1 MIDYKQVQNYIETK
15 NNIKLK
21 PFQILALKAII
32 RGETIFLPRGTGY
45 TTLYKGYAEFLIEKI
60 SKNKDCK
67 KDYLDYDVIFN
78 FSDIKNQLDYP
89 YPFSDDLIEDRFKK
103 EYFCNFT
110 KSF

>member
-32 RGETIFLPRGTGY
+32 RGETIFLPKGYGY
-45 TTLYKGYAEFLIEKI
+45 TTLYKGYADFLIERI
-60 SKNKDCK
+60 SKKFYYNR
-67 KDYLDYDVIFN
+67 DYLDYDVIFN
-78 FSDIKNQLDYP
+78 FSDIKNQLDY
-89 YPFSDDLIEDRFKK
+89 FSFNILTEGVFKK

-110 KSF
+110 KNI

>member
-32 RGETIFLPRGTGY
+32 RGETIFLPRGCGY
-45 TTLYKGYAEFLIEKI
+45 TTLYKGYADFLIERI
-60 SKNKDCK
+60 SKELYYN

-78 FSDIKNQLDYP
+78 FSDIKNQLDY
-89 YPFSDDLIEDRFKK
+89 FHFDNSTKEAFKK
-103 EYFCNFT
+103 EYSCDFID
-110 KSF
+110 KK

>member
-32 RGETIFLPRGTGY
+32 RGETIFLPRVCGY
-45 TTLYKGYAEFLIEKI
+45 TTLYKGYADFLIERI
-60 SKNKDCK
+60 SKELYYN

-78 FSDIKNQLDYP
+78 FPDIKNQLDY
-89 YPFSDDLIEDRFKK
+89 FHFDNSMKEVFKK
-103 EYFCNFT
+103 EYYCDFID
-110 KSF
+110 KK

>member
-32 RGETIFLPRGTGY
+32 RGETIFLPRGAGY
-45 TTLYKGYAEFLIEKI
+45 TTLYKGYAEFLTERI
-60 SKNKDCK
+60 SKELYYN

-78 FSDIKNQLDYP
+78 FSDIKNQLDY
-89 YPFSDDLIEDRFKK
+89 FHFDNSMEEVFKK
-103 EYFCNFT
+103 EYSCDFID
-110 KSF
+110 KK